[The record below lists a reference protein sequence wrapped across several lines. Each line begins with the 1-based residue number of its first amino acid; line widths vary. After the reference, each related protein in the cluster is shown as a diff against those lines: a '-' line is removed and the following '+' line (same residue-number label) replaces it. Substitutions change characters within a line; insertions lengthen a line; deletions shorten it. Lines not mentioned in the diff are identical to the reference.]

1 MVKKLFLIFSFLF
14 VVIFFGLFW
23 YTALPAAQTFCGDE
37 IVQSPNDDGEYE
49 KCDDGP
55 SGSTSCTASCG
66 EKMLGWAWSPNAGW
80 ISLNHQNCTLLPLG
94 TCNNN
99 GDYFTS
105 IDSDNQIR
113 GWAWS
118 ENAGW
123 ICFGQT
129 CSQANICNGQT
140 GCNPLDFGTAIP
152 QIKGISGWEAR
163 IETGQP
169 EAANVLGWAKI
180 LALKDDGWLS
190 LSCDNNNSCATS
202 NYKTSMPKST
212 FTFDGQDQT
221 RFSLSGWGYNGSNI
235 DYSFG
240 WFSFAPEISAI
251 NPWLQAQSGDV
262 YAQKG
267 IQGTQAPA
275 TAYNATYRIL
285 SNQTITGFSS
295 AQAQPLWIDSTYGQI
310 NFPST
315 QTRYSNALG
324 SLDVDGLLC
333 DGETSCVNKYG
344 ITVVKDTP
352 ELTGNNFL
360 GGKIYFINSPWN
372 IWPTTE
378 FKNASGYESG
388 AGTIIVNG
396 NLSLHGDMTYQ
407 PSGSETRFKNLAS
420 LAWIIKGDL
429 RIYGNVRNLVG
440 NFIVLGN
447 GTPCNESTPGP
458 NGCGQVFSCYDEEN
472 CNLAPLTVNGFV
484 MARKFFFN
492 RTYSVAPPLIQPAE
506 SVIYD
511 GRLLANTPPGL
522 ADFAKAMPLWR
533 SDFSG
538 Q

>member
-1 MVKKLFLIFSFLF
+1 MSKKIFLIFSILCAVLFLG
-14 VVIFFGLFW
+14 VFW
-23 YTALPAAQTFCGDE
+23 YTALPAAQTYCGDE
-37 IVQSPNDDGEYE
+37 IIQSPNDDGEFE

-55 SGSTSCTASCG
+55 SGSASCTATCG
-66 EKMLGWAWSPNAGW
+66 EKMLGWAWSPNSGW
-80 ISLNHQNCTLLPLG
+80 ISLNHQNCTLLPSG

-99 GDYFTS
+99 ADYFVS

-129 CSQANICNGQT
+129 CDQANICNNLS
-140 GCNPLDFGTAIP
+140 GCNPINFGTAIP
-152 QIKGISGWEAR
+152 QIKGVSAWQAR
-163 IETGQP
+163 IESGQP
-169 EAANVLGWAKI
+169 EVANVLGWGKI
-180 LALKDDGWLS
+180 LALKDDGWVS
-190 LSCDNNNSCATS
+190 FSCENNNSCATS
-202 NYKTSMPKST
+202 NYEMSITKST
-212 FTFDGQDQT
+212 FNFDGQDQK
-221 RFSLSGWGYNGSNI
+221 RYSLNGWAYNGSSV

-240 WFSFAPEISAI
+240 WFSFSPTIAAI

-267 IQGTQAPA
+267 IEGTLAPA

-285 SNQTITGFSS
+285 SNQAITGFSS
-295 AQAQPLWIDSTYGQI
+295 AQAEALWIDPTYGQI

-333 DGETSCVNKYG
+333 DGQTTCTNKYG
-344 ITVVKDTP
+344 ITVIKSTLP
-352 ELTGNNFL
+352 LSGNNVL
-360 GGKIYFINSPWN
+360 GNKVYFVNSNWN
-372 IWPTTE
+372 IHVNAE
-378 FKNASGYESG
+378 FKNGTGYESG
-388 AGTIIVNG
+388 AGTVIVNG
-396 NLSLHGDMTYQ
+396 NVTINGDLTYQ
-407 PSGSETRFKNLAS
+407 SSAAETRFKNLAS

-429 RIYGNVRNLVG
+429 KIKGSVKNVAG

-447 GTPCNESTPGP
+447 GTPCAESGEGP
-458 NGCGQVFSCYDEEN
+458 AGCGQVFSCYDGD
-472 CNLAPLTVNGFV
+472 CNTAPLTVNGFI
-484 MARKFFFN
+484 MARKFNFN
-492 RTYSVAPPLIQPAE
+492 RTYSVNPPAVQPAE
-506 SVIYD
+506 SVVYD